1 MHQRF
6 RFGLTALAP
15 VVLGA
20 CGGGTIANE
29 DLPLGAIIAIAV
41 VLIVALLYVAYIGG
55 KDR

>member
-1 MHQRF
+1 MRRRF
-6 RFGLTALAP
+6 RFRLIASTA